1 VCGGTYYQ
9 YILCGNNRTREIAG
23 PSPGATRGPGRND
36 AVVAPFP
43 ENKDPRTLQSPVE
56 QSKAGIQQP
65 GTYQNYTPGTA
76 RFSRNFGKQRPYLL
90 IVTAIHENDI
100 FCRWKYPMVVFLS
113 HCGFSSYGRSSNYSG
128 GKLFL
133 FSQIYQIMLTPIF
146 SKFTIY
152 PRQNTYSLPICFSTY
167 LG

>member
-1 VCGGTYYQ
+1 MRWSLLSLK
-9 YILCGNNRTREIAG
+9 IKTRELYNH
-23 PSPGATRGPGRND
+23 PLSSQRREFNSREPT
-36 AVVAPFP
+36 
-43 ENKDPRTLQSPVE
+43 K
-56 QSKAGIQQP
+56 
-65 GTYQNYTPGTA
+65 NYTPGTA

>member
-1 VCGGTYYQ
+1 
-9 YILCGNNRTREIAG
+9 
-23 PSPGATRGPGRND
+23 
-36 AVVAPFP
+36 
-43 ENKDPRTLQSPVE
+43 
-56 QSKAGIQQP
+56 
-65 GTYQNYTPGTA
+65 
-76 RFSRNFGKQRPYLL
+76 
-90 IVTAIHENDI
+90 
-100 FCRWKYPMVVFLS
+100 MVVFLS